1 MYKHILVPVDGSDTS
16 RRGLREAIGL
26 AALLK
31 AKLRLLHVIG
41 DFGIMGE
48 MTSTIDLEKYHSG
61 LLQWGRDLL
70 EKTAAE
76 VRAGGLEVST
86 ELRDSGGGRVA
97 DAMVEEAREARCD
110 LIVIGT
116 HGRRGFSRALMGSD
130 AERVVRE
137 SSVPVLVVRAA
148 KAAE

>member
-1 MYKHILVPVDGSDTS
+1 MYKHILVPIDGSDTS

-48 MTSTIDLEKYHSG
+48 MTSTIDFEKYHSG

-76 VRAGGLEVST
+76 GRAGGLEVST
-86 ELRDSGGGRVA
+86 ELREPGGGRVA
-97 DAMVEEAREARCD
+97 DAIVEEAREARCD

-116 HGRRGFSRALMGSD
+116 HGRRGFSHALMGSD

-137 SSVPVLVVRAA
+137 SSVPVLVVRASE
-148 KAAE
+148 AAE